1 MVVQLPQHWDV
12 AIDGIQIILCIL
24 IVGLLIRNRRQN
36 RETARHN
43 SNGYGGANF
52 NAQFLTQTLRQ
63 QVDEAFANIAR
74 TIALEQSKL
83 EKSLPVGGVHGRTHD
98 LGQYAA
104 EIQLSDEQPL
114 ASPPGERL
122 DRDPLL
128 DKIRRLAAKGKT
140 SEQISEAVKVPLGE
154 VELVLSLQPESD
166 A

>member
-36 RETARHN
+36 RETARNN
-43 SNGYGGANF
+43 SSGYAGPNF
-52 NAQFLTQTLRQ
+52 NVQIFTQTLKQ
-63 QVDEAFANIAR
+63 QVDEAFANITR
-74 TIALEQSKL
+74 TIALEQDKL
-83 EKSLPVGGVHGRTHD
+83 EKTLPICGAVSQTPEIGDTAAGR
-98 LGQYAA
+98 QR
-104 EIQLSDEQPL
+104 SDEQPFRPM
-114 ASPPGERL
+114 SGEGPE
-122 DRDPLL
+122 RDPLL
-128 DKIRRLAAKGKT
+128 DKIRQLAAKGKT